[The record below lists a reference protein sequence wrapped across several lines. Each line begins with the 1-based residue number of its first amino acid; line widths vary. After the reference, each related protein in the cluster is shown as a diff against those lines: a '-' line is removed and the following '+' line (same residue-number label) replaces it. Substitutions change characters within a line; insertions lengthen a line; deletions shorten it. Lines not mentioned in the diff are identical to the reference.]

1 MPLDKRGNRYLI
13 NFVDHKSNYCCVF
26 LAKTKDQAT
35 KQFEHF
41 LVYFEKRF
49 NCKIHCLRTDGGGE
63 YKVVDPFCKNT
74 GVRRQVPEADN
85 RASNGKAERMHQT
98 VMNMV
103 RSMIFG
109 SGLPLNF
116 WGDAAEY
123 ASYIL
128 NRSPTRG
135 NVGRSSPIE
144 VLTEV
149 KPKLTDI
156 VIFGSPCTAI
166 RSPKHKILER
176 RGEAGLIIGKSD
188 ETKDYRVLFTK
199 DRVVRATQ
207 HVQNVKTLSVDA
219 NEMLI
224 RQLGEDINEETSD
237 KKIAECASTIY

>member
-1 MPLDKRGNRYLI
+1 
-13 NFVDHKSNYCCVF
+13 
-26 LAKTKDQAT
+26 
-35 KQFEHF
+35 
-41 LVYFEKRF
+41 
-49 NCKIHCLRTDGGGE
+49 
-63 YKVVDPFCKNT
+63 
-74 GVRRQVPEADN
+74 
-85 RASNGKAERMHQT
+85 
-98 VMNMV
+98 MV
-103 RSMIFG
+103 HSMIFG

-144 VLTEV
+144 VLTGV

-156 VIFGSPCTAI
+156 VILGSLCTAI
-166 RSPKHKILER
+166 RSPKHKTLER

-188 ETKDYRVLFTK
+188 ETEGYRVLFTK
-199 DRVVRATQ
+199 DRVVRTTQ

-224 RQLGEDINEETSD
+224 RQLGEEINE
-237 KKIAECASTIY
+237 